1 MAHPGPVARVKIHEQ
16 GPEFSKVIWGSMR
29 SEEQFSSPDEL
40 AGFLDFLLE
49 RGITTLDTAATYG
62 KPFST
67 ERFLGKAL
75 KAHGGRDR
83 FEIVTKCG
91 ICRPGPVI
99 PEFRV
104 RYFDSSPEHIRWSV
118 DRSLSELGIDV
129 IDVLLLHRADHLM
142 EPAATADALDD
153 VIRQGKVRHV
163 GVSNH
168 LPSRFDLLQAHL
180 KAPLVTNQVQFS
192 PLYLRPVSD
201 GTFDL
206 AQKLGHKPM
215 IWSPVGGGDL
225 LTSDDEKIVAIRT
238 LLADIAGRMGLP
250 GPAEAAM
257 AFVARHPVGGMPIV
271 GSGKRERVDG
281 AIQAVNA
288 EFARD
293 DWYEVVGKTSPWLE
307 VREWIAS

>member
-1 MAHPGPVARVKIHEQ
+1 MAPPGPVSRVKVHAE
-16 GPEFSKVIWGSMR
+16 GPEFSRVIWGSMR
-29 SEEQFSSPDEL
+29 SEEQFSSAKEL

-62 KPFST
+62 APYST

-75 KAHGGRDR
+75 KEHGGRDR

-142 EPAATADALDD
+142 EPEATAAALDG
-153 VIRQGKVRHV
+153 VIAQGKVRYV
-163 GVSNH
+163 GVSNY
-168 LPSRFDLLQAHL
+168 LPSRFDLLQSRL
-180 KAPLVTNQVQFS
+180 KAPIVTNQVQFS
-192 PLYLRPVSD
+192 PIYLRPVTD

-206 AQKLGHKPM
+206 ALKLGHKPM
-215 IWSPVGGGDL
+215 IWSPVGGGRL
-225 LTSDDEKIVAIRT
+225 LTSGEPEVAEIRT
-238 LLADIAGRMGLP
+238 LLTGIAKRMGLP

-257 AFVARHPVGGMPIV
+257 AFAARHPVGGMPIV

-281 AIQAVNA
+281 AIQALNT
-288 EFARD
+288 EFPRD
-293 DWYEVVGKTSPWLE
+293 DWYEIVSKTSPLLE
-307 VREWIAS
+307 IREWVAS